1 LQGDIVILTSLSPFI
16 VFWVLIYLGREEL
29 GLKGVIASILIW
41 LGLLVGSSFL
51 GIPYFFASA
60 EALLDIVLL
69 FIIFGGN
76 MNIPL
81 R

>member
-1 LQGDIVILTSLSPFI
+1 MILTSLTPFI
-16 VFWVLIYLGREEL
+16 VFWVLMYLGREEL
-29 GLKGVIASILIW
+29 GLKGIVISIGVW
-41 LGLLVGSSFL
+41 LGLLIGSSFL
-51 GIPYFFASA
+51 GIPYVFVSA
-60 EALLDIVLL
+60 EALLDVVLL

>member
-1 LQGDIVILTSLSPFI
+1 MILTSMTPFI
-16 VFWVLIYLGREEL
+16 VFWVLMYLGREEL
-29 GLKGVIASILIW
+29 GLKGIVISLVVW
-41 LGLLVGSSFL
+41 LGLLLGSLFL
-51 GIPYFFASA
+51 GLSYVFVSLQ
-60 EALLDIVLL
+60 ALLDVVLL